1 MRKYAVISVLFH
13 AMVFAIA
20 WFGVPNLFNRDLPED
35 KPLIVEVLPLSSITN
50 APPPKPEPPK
60 VVEAPKP
67 PEPKPEPPK
76 PEPPRPE
83 PPKPEP
89 PKPQPTPPPPPP
101 PPAPAPP
108 PPAPPPPTPAPA
120 PAPRTE
126 APLPPP
132 PKARPQPPKP
142 VQQAAKTE
150 QESPRQKQQAFD
162 LNNMLRDLTRAKPQP
177 ANAPPQPS
185 PQQQAQAAPRAASN
199 APHNP
204 NIPLSMTE
212 EDAIRQ
218 RIVQNWNLDIGAKGI
233 ETFFVE
239 LQLMVSPDG
248 TVQDARIVRTQGEP
262 ADALR
267 GFAEGARRAALR
279 ASPLPLPPSKAAQ
292 MTGGNLYLTF
302 SARDMLGSVGRR
314 G

>member
-1 MRKYAVISVLFH
+1 MRKYAAISALFH
-13 AMVFAIA
+13 VAIFVIA
-20 WFGVPNLFNRDLPED
+20 WFGVPDLFRRDLPED
-35 KPLIVEVLPLSSITN
+35 KPLIVEVLPLSAITN

-60 VVEAPKP
+60 VVETPKPP

-76 PEPPRPE
+76 PEPPKVVETPKPPE
-83 PPKPEP
+83 PKPP
-89 PKPQPTPPPPPP
+89 PPPPPPP
-101 PPAPAPP
+101 PPAAAPP
-108 PPAPPPPTPAPA
+108 PPAPAPVQRA
-120 PAPRTE
+120 E
-126 APLPPP
+126 VPL
-132 PKARPQPPKP
+132 PQPPKP
-142 VQQAAKTE
+142 RPEPPKPVKQAAPAE
-150 QESPRQKQQAFD
+150 QPQKQKQQAFD
-162 LNNMLRDLTRAKPQP
+162 LNNMLRDLTRQKPQQQTTPPP
-177 ANAPPQPS
+177 A
-185 PQQQAQAAPRAASN
+185 PQQQAQAAARAASN

-239 LQLMVSPDG
+239 LQLVVAPDG
-248 TVQDARIVRTQGEP
+248 TVQDARVVRTQGDP

-267 GFAEGARRAALR
+267 AFAEGARRAALR
-279 ASPLPLPPSKAAQ
+279 SSPLPLPPTKASQ

-314 G
+314 S

>member
-1 MRKYAVISVLFH
+1 MRKYAAISAVFH
-13 AMVFAIA
+13 VMVFVIA
-20 WFGVPNLFNRDLPED
+20 WFGVPDLFRRDLPED

-76 PEPPRPE
+76 PEPPKVVE
-83 PPKPEP
+83 APKPEP
-89 PKPQPTPPPPPP
+89 PKPVPPPPPPPQAAPPPPP
-101 PPAPAPP
+101 PPAPAPR
-108 PPAPPPPTPAPA
+108 A
-120 PAPRTE
+120 E
-126 APLPPP
+126 VPL
-132 PKARPQPPKP
+132 PQPPKQRP
-142 VQQAAKTE
+142 EPPKPTKQTAQTE
-150 QESPRQKQQAFD
+150 QQPQKQKQQAFD
-162 LNNMLRDLTRAKPQP
+162 LNNMLRDLTKAKPQ
-177 ANAPPQPS
+177 AQTTPPQPA
-185 PQQQAQAAPRAASN
+185 PQQQAQTAPRAASN

-239 LQLMVSPDG
+239 LQLMVTPDG
-248 TVQDARIVRTQGEP
+248 TVQDARIVRTQGDP
-262 ADALR
+262 PDALR

-279 ASPLPLPPSKAAQ
+279 SSPLPLPASKASQ

-302 SARDMLGSVGRR
+302 SARDMLGSVGGRR
-314 G
+314 S

>member
-76 PEPPRPE
+76 PEPPKVVETPKPPE
-83 PPKPEP
+83 PKPP
-89 PKPQPTPPPPPP
+89 PPPPPP
-101 PPAPAPP
+101 PPAAAPP
-108 PPAPPPPTPAPA
+108 PPAPAPVQQA
-120 PAPRTE
+120 E
-126 APLPPP
+126 VPLPRP
-132 PKARPQPPKP
+132 PKPRPEPPKP
-142 VQQAAKTE
+142 VKQAAPAE
-150 QESPRQKQQAFD
+150 QPQKQQKQQAFD
-162 LNNMLRDLTRAKPQP
+162 LNNMLRDLTRAKPQQP
-177 ANAPPQPS
+177 AAPAPA

-239 LQLMVSPDG
+239 LQLVVAPDG
-248 TVQDARIVRTQGEP
+248 TVQDARVVRTQGDP

-267 GFAEGARRAALR
+267 AFAEGARRAALK
-279 ASPLPLPPSKAAQ
+279 ASPLPLPPTKASQ

-302 SARDMLGSVGRR
+302 SARDMLGSVGGRR
-314 G
+314 S

>member
-1 MRKYAVISVLFH
+1 MRRYAAISALFH
-13 AMVFAIA
+13 VAIVVIA
-20 WFGVPNLFNRDLPED
+20 WFGVPDLFRRDLPED
-35 KPLIVEVLPLSSITN
+35 QPLIVEVLPISSITN

-76 PEPPRPE
+76 VE

-89 PKPQPTPPPPPP
+89 PKVVETPKPPEPKPPPPPP
-101 PPAPAPP
+101 PPPPPVAAPP
-108 PPAPPPPTPAPA
+108 PPAPAPVQRA
-120 PAPRTE
+120 E
-126 APLPPP
+126 APLPRP
-132 PKARPQPPKP
+132 PKARPEQPKP
-142 VQQAAKTE
+142 VKQAAPPVEKP
-150 QESPRQKQQAFD
+150 QKQQKQQAFD
-162 LNNMLRDLTRAKPQP
+162 LNNMLRDLTRQKPQP
-177 ANAPPQPS
+177 QQTPQ
-185 PQQQAQAAPRAASN
+185 QQQAQAPAAPRAASN

-239 LQLMVSPDG
+239 LQLIVAPDG
-248 TVQDARIVRTQGEP
+248 TVQDARIVRTQGDP

-267 GFAEGARRAALR
+267 AFAEGARRAALKS
-279 ASPLPLPPSKAAQ
+279 SPLPLPPTKASQ

-302 SARDMLGSVGRR
+302 SARDMLGSAGRR
-314 G
+314 S

>member
-1 MRKYAVISVLFH
+1 MRKYAAISAVFH
-13 AMVFAIA
+13 VVVFVIA
-20 WFGVPNLFNRDLPED
+20 WFGVPDLFRRDLPED

-50 APPPKPEPPK
+50 APPPRPEPPK

-76 PEPPRPE
+76 PEPPKVVEAPKPP

-89 PKPQPTPPPPPP
+89 PPPPPPQAAPPPPP
-101 PPAPAPP
+101 PPAPAPR
-108 PPAPPPPTPAPA
+108 A
-120 PAPRTE
+120 E

-132 PKARPQPPKP
+132 PKHRPEPPKP
-142 VQQAAKTE
+142 QKQEAQAEQQPK
-150 QESPRQKQQAFD
+150 QKQQAFD
-162 LNNMLRDLTRAKPQP
+162 LNNMLKDLTRAKPQP
-177 ANAPPQPS
+177 AAPSPPQ

-239 LQLMVSPDG
+239 LQLMVAPDG
-248 TVQDARIVRTQGEP
+248 TVQDARIVRTQGDP
-262 ADALR
+262 PDALR

-279 ASPLPLPPSKAAQ
+279 ASPLPLPPSKASQ

>member
-1 MRKYAVISVLFH
+1 MRKYAAISVLFH
-13 AMVFAIA
+13 VMVFAIA
-20 WFGVPNLFNRDLPED
+20 WFGVPNLFRRDLPED
-35 KPLIVEVLPLSSITN
+35 KPLIIEVLPISSITN

-76 PEPPRPE
+76 PEPPKPE
-83 PPKPEP
+83 PPKPPPPKPEP
-89 PKPQPTPPPPPP
+89 PPPPP
-101 PPAPAPP
+101 PAPP
-108 PPAPPPPTPAPA
+108 PPAPPPPA
-120 PAPRTE
+120 PAPRAE

-132 PKARPQPPKP
+132 PKVRPEPPKP
-142 VQQAAKTE
+142 AKQTAQAEQQPK
-150 QESPRQKQQAFD
+150 QKQQAFD

-177 ANAPPQPS
+177 AAPSPPQ

-212 EDAIRQ
+212 EDEIRQ

-248 TVQDARIVRTQGEP
+248 TVQDARIVRTQGDPPE
-262 ADALR
+262 ALR
-267 GFAEGARRAALR
+267 GFAESARRAALKS
-279 ASPLPLPPSKAAQ
+279 SPLPLPPSKAAQ
-292 MTGGNLYLTF
+292 MVGGNLYLTF

>member
-1 MRKYAVISVLFH
+1 MRKYAAISALFH
-13 AMVFAIA
+13 VAIFVIA
-20 WFGVPNLFNRDLPED
+20 WFGVPDLFRRELPED
-35 KPLIVEVLPLSSITN
+35 RPLIVEVLPISSITN
-50 APPPKPEPPK
+50 APPPKPEPPR

-67 PEPKPEPPK
+67 PPEPT
-76 PEPPRPE
+76 PE

-89 PKPQPTPPPPPP
+89 PKVVETPKPPEPKAPPPPPPPP
-101 PPAPAPP
+101 PPAAAPP
-108 PPAPPPPTPAPA
+108 PPAPAPVERA
-120 PAPRTE
+120 E
-126 APLPPP
+126 APL
-132 PKARPQPPKP
+132 PQPPKP
-142 VQQAAKTE
+142 RPEPPKPVKQAAPPAE
-150 QESPRQKQQAFD
+150 QPQKQQKQQAFD
-162 LNNMLRDLTRAKPQP
+162 LNNMLRDLTRQKPQP
-177 ANAPPQPS
+177 QQATPQPAP
-185 PQQQAQAAPRAASN
+185 PQQQAQSAPRAASN

-239 LQLMVSPDG
+239 LQLIVAPDG
-248 TVQDARIVRTQGEP
+248 TVQDARVVRTQGDP

-267 GFAEGARRAALR
+267 AFAEGARRAALR
-279 ASPLPLPPSKAAQ
+279 SSPLPLPPTKASQ

-314 G
+314 S

>member
-1 MRKYAVISVLFH
+1 MRKYAAISVLFH
-13 AMVFAIA
+13 AVVFCIA
-20 WFGVPNLFNRDLPED
+20 WFGVPNLFRRDLPED
-35 KPLIVEVLPLSSITN
+35 KPLIIDVLPLSSITN

-76 PEPPRPE
+76 PEPPKVVEAPKPP
-83 PPKPEP
+83 PPKPE
-89 PKPQPTPPPPPP
+89 PPPPP
-101 PPAPAPP
+101 PPAAAPP
-108 PPAPPPPTPAPA
+108 PPAP
-120 PAPRTE
+120 APRAE

-132 PKARPQPPKP
+132 PKHRPEPPKKQTAEAE
-142 VQQAAKTE
+142 QQQPK
-150 QESPRQKQQAFD
+150 QKQQAFD
-162 LNNMLRDLTRAKPQP
+162 LNNMLRDLTKAKPQP
-177 ANAPPQPS
+177 AAPSPPQ

-248 TVQDARIVRTQGEP
+248 TVQDARIVRTQGDP
-262 ADALR
+262 PDALR

>member
-1 MRKYAVISVLFH
+1 VV
-13 AMVFAIA
+13 VFTIA
-20 WFGVPNLFNRDLPED
+20 WFGVPDLFRRDLPED

-76 PEPPRPE
+76 PEPPKVVETPKPP

-89 PKPQPTPPPPPP
+89 PPPPPP
-101 PPAPAPP
+101 PAPP
-108 PPAPPPPTPAPA
+108 PPAPPPPA
-120 PAPRTE
+120 PAPRAE

-132 PKARPQPPKP
+132 PKVRPEPPKP
-142 VQQAAKTE
+142 PAKQQAE
-150 QESPRQKQQAFD
+150 QQQPKQKQQAFD
-162 LNNMLRDLTRAKPQP
+162 LNNMLKDLTRAKPQP
-177 ANAPPQPS
+177 QTTPPQPS

-292 MTGGNLYLTF
+292 MIGGNLYLTF

>member
-1 MRKYAVISVLFH
+1 MRKYAAISALFH
-13 AMVFAIA
+13 VAIFVIA
-20 WFGVPNLFNRDLPED
+20 WFGAPDLFRRELPED
-35 KPLIVEVLPLSSITN
+35 RPLIVEVLPISSITN
-50 APPPKPEPPK
+50 APPPKPEPPR

-67 PEPKPEPPK
+67 PPEPT
-76 PEPPRPE
+76 PE

-89 PKPQPTPPPPPP
+89 PKVVETPKPPEPKAPPPPPPPP
-101 PPAPAPP
+101 PPAAAPP
-108 PPAPPPPTPAPA
+108 PPAPAPVERA
-120 PAPRTE
+120 E
-126 APLPPP
+126 APL
-132 PKARPQPPKP
+132 PQPPKP
-142 VQQAAKTE
+142 RPEPPKPVKQAAPPAE
-150 QESPRQKQQAFD
+150 QPQKQQKQQAFD
-162 LNNMLRDLTRAKPQP
+162 LNNMLRDLTRQKPQP
-177 ANAPPQPS
+177 QQATPQPAP
-185 PQQQAQAAPRAASN
+185 PQQQAQSAPRAASN

-239 LQLMVSPDG
+239 LQLIVAPDG
-248 TVQDARIVRTQGEP
+248 TVQDARVVRTQGDP

-267 GFAEGARRAALR
+267 AFAEGARRAALR
-279 ASPLPLPPSKAAQ
+279 SSPLPLPPTKASQ

-314 G
+314 S

>member
-1 MRKYAVISVLFH
+1 MRKYAAISALFH
-13 AMVFAIA
+13 VVVFAIA
-20 WFGVPNLFNRDLPED
+20 WFGVPDLFRRDLPED

-76 PEPPRPE
+76 PEPPKVVETPKPP

-89 PKPQPTPPPPPP
+89 PPPPPP
-101 PPAPAPP
+101 PAPP
-108 PPAPPPPTPAPA
+108 PPAPPPPA
-120 PAPRTE
+120 PAPRAE

-132 PKARPQPPKP
+132 PKVRPEPPKP
-142 VQQAAKTE
+142 AKQTAQAEQQQPK
-150 QESPRQKQQAFD
+150 QKQQAFD
-162 LNNMLRDLTRAKPQP
+162 LNNMLKDLTRAKPQP
-177 ANAPPQPS
+177 QTTPPQPS

-292 MTGGNLYLTF
+292 MIGGNLYLTF

>member
-1 MRKYAVISVLFH
+1 MRKYAAISVLFH
-13 AMVFAIA
+13 VMVFTIA
-20 WFGVPNLFNRDLPED
+20 WFGVPDLFRRDFPED
-35 KPLIVEVLPLSSITN
+35 KPLIIDVLPLSSITN

-60 VVEAPKP
+60 VVETPKP

-76 PEPPRPE
+76 PEPP
-83 PPKPEP
+83 KPEP
-89 PKPQPTPPPPPP
+89 PKPPPPAPTPPPPPP
-101 PPAPAPP
+101 PPAPPPPTPP
-108 PPAPPPPTPAPA
+108 PPAP
-120 PAPRTE
+120 APRAE

-132 PKARPQPPKP
+132 PKHRPEPPKP
-142 VQQAAKTE
+142 VKEAAQSEQQTPK
-150 QESPRQKQQAFD
+150 QKQPAFD
-162 LNNMLRDLTRAKPQP
+162 LNNMLRDLTKAKPQP
-177 ANAPPQPS
+177 ANPAPPQ

-218 RIVQNWNLDIGAKGI
+218 RIVQNWNIDIGAKGV
-233 ETFFVE
+233 ETFLVE
-239 LQLMVSPDG
+239 LQVIVSPDG
-248 TVQDARIVRTQGEP
+248 TVQDARIVRTQGDP
-262 ADALR
+262 PDALR
-267 GFAEGARRAALR
+267 SFAESARRAALK

-292 MTGGNLYLTF
+292 MIGGNLYLTF

>member
-1 MRKYAVISVLFH
+1 MRKYAAISAVFH
-13 AMVFAIA
+13 VVVFVIA
-20 WFGVPNLFNRDLPED
+20 WFGVPDLFRRDLPED
-35 KPLIVEVLPLSSITN
+35 KPLIVEVLPISSITN
-50 APPPKPEPPK
+50 APPPRPEPPK

-76 PEPPRPE
+76 PEPPKVVEAPKPP

-89 PKPQPTPPPPPP
+89 PPPPPPAAAPPPPP
-101 PPAPAPP
+101 PPAPAPR
-108 PPAPPPPTPAPA
+108 AET
-120 PAPRTE
+120 
-126 APLPPP
+126 PLPPP
-132 PKARPQPPKP
+132 PKQRPEPPKP
-142 VQQAAKTE
+142 AKQVAQAE
-150 QESPRQKQQAFD
+150 QPPQKQKQQAFD
-162 LNNMLRDLTRAKPQP
+162 LNNMLRDLTKAKPQP
-177 ANAPPQPS
+177 QTTPPQPS
-185 PQQQAQAAPRAASN
+185 PQQQAQVAPRAASN

-239 LQLMVSPDG
+239 LQLMVTPDG
-248 TVQDARIVRTQGEP
+248 TVQDARIVRTQGDP
-262 ADALR
+262 PDALR

-279 ASPLPLPPSKAAQ
+279 SSPLPLPASKASQ

-314 G
+314 S

>member
-1 MRKYAVISVLFH
+1 MRKYAAISALFH
-13 AMVFAIA
+13 VVVFAIA
-20 WFGVPNLFNRDLPED
+20 WFGVPDLFRRDLPED

-76 PEPPRPE
+76 PEPPKVVETPKPPE
-83 PPKPEP
+83 PKPP
-89 PKPQPTPPPPPP
+89 PPPPPP
-101 PPAPAPP
+101 PPAAAPP
-108 PPAPPPPTPAPA
+108 PPAPAPVQQA
-120 PAPRTE
+120 E
-126 APLPPP
+126 VPLPRP
-132 PKARPQPPKP
+132 PKPRPEPPKP
-142 VQQAAKTE
+142 VKQAAPAE
-150 QESPRQKQQAFD
+150 QPQKQQKQQAFD
-162 LNNMLRDLTRAKPQP
+162 LNNMLRDLTRAKPQQP
-177 ANAPPQPS
+177 AAPAPV

-292 MTGGNLYLTF
+292 MIGGNLYLTF

>member
-1 MRKYAVISVLFH
+1 MRKYAAISVLFH
-13 AMVFAIA
+13 AVVFAIA
-20 WFGVPNLFNRDLPED
+20 WFGVPDLFRRDLPED

-76 PEPPRPE
+76 PEPPKVVE
-83 PPKPEP
+83 APKPEP
-89 PKPQPTPPPPPP
+89 PKPVPSPPPPAAAPPPPPP
-101 PPAPAPP
+101 PPAPAP
-108 PPAPPPPTPAPA
+108 
-120 PAPRTE
+120 APRAE

-132 PKARPQPPKP
+132 PKQRPEPPKP
-142 VQQAAKTE
+142 TKQVAQAEQPPVQK
-150 QESPRQKQQAFD
+150 QKQQAFD
-162 LNNMLRDLTRAKPQP
+162 LNNMLRDLTRAKPQQ
-177 ANAPPQPS
+177 ATTPQPA

-239 LQLMVSPDG
+239 LQLMVTPDG
-248 TVQDARIVRTQGEP
+248 TVQDARIVRTQGDP
-262 ADALR
+262 PDALR

-279 ASPLPLPPSKAAQ
+279 SSPLPLPPSKANQ

-314 G
+314 S